1 MKIVIC
7 PDSFKE
13 SLPADAAAQAIAEGV
28 RELWPDA
35 ECVCLPL
42 ADGGEGTLD
51 ALVSAT
57 GGQLLR
63 HTVRGP
69 LGAPVDARFAVLGDG
84 ETALIEMAEAA
95 GLMRIPR
102 SERDPL
108 RASTYGV
115 GELIAAALAQGAR
128 RILLGLGGSATQDGG
143 AGMLQA
149 LGARLLDAHGQP
161 LPVGQQRFIIQQH
174 RRQAADGV
182 PAVLAAAQP
191 HFVGAGLEVGD
202 GLQFAEEPGRDGEL
216 GSKAHAQ

>member
-128 RILLGLGGSATQDGG
+128 PAPAACRRPAAAARRRGAGATGHAGFGAHAGG
-143 AGMLQA
+143 AGRRA
-149 LGARLLDAHGQP
+149 GGCRLRCG
-161 LPVGQQRFIIQQH
+161 
-174 RRQAADGV
+174 
-182 PAVLAAAQP
+182 
-191 HFVGAGLEVGD
+191 
-202 GLQFAEEPGRDGEL
+202 
-216 GSKAHAQ
+216 

>member
-84 ETALIEMAEAA
+84 
-95 GLMRIPR
+95 
-102 SERDPL
+102 
-108 RASTYGV
+108 
-115 GELIAAALAQGAR
+115 
-128 RILLGLGGSATQDGG
+128 
-143 AGMLQA
+143 
-149 LGARLLDAHGQP
+149 
-161 LPVGQQRFIIQQH
+161 
-174 RRQAADGV
+174 
-182 PAVLAAAQP
+182 
-191 HFVGAGLEVGD
+191 
-202 GLQFAEEPGRDGEL
+202 
-216 GSKAHAQ
+216 

>member
-102 SERDPL
+102 GERDPL

-115 GELIAAALAQGAR
+115 GELIAAARAVR
-128 RILLGLGGSATQDGG
+128 R
-143 AGMLQA
+143 
-149 LGARLLDAHGQP
+149 R
-161 LPVGQQRFIIQQH
+161 
-174 RRQAADGV
+174 
-182 PAVLAAAQP
+182 LAAACASASSRLT
-191 HFVGAGLEVGD
+191 G
-202 GLQFAEEPGRDGEL
+202 PGTMGRMARTPSG
-216 GSKAHAQ
+216 